1 MLNRESKKMTD
12 EAKITEAVEIL
23 PSRLAPPKQRS
34 AAAQEKIKKQ
44 TETGEKESGKIRG
57 VKTFWAKEGGREKSL
72 YEKTAAK
79 TVKENKTQ

>member
-1 MLNRESKKMTD
+1 MLISDSKKMTE

-44 TETGEKESGKIRG
+44 TKTGENELGKIRG
-57 VKTFWAKEGGREKSL
+57 VKTF
-72 YEKTAAK
+72 
-79 TVKENKTQ
+79 